1 MLKKTITFKNYYG
14 EDITRDFWFNLN
26 ESELTEMNLMEDG
39 GLERLIS
46 KIIDT
51 HDQRR
56 LIEYFKKIVLDSY
69 GEISD
74 DGLRFIKSP
83 ELSTA
88 FSQTDAYN
96 KLYMELVTDA
106 DKAAEFING
115 IVPPEVAKRAKDVQ
129 AAGNTNM
136 NPALQSI
143 QGKQIPLAIPK
154 DESGNAN

>member
-1 MLKKTITFKNYYG
+1 MLKKTITFEDYFG
-14 EDITRDFWFNLN
+14 EEITREFWFNLN
-26 ESELTEMNLMEDG
+26 EAELTEMNLMEDG
-39 GLERLIS
+39 GLERLIK

-51 HDQRR
+51 HDQKR

-74 DGLRFIKSP
+74 DGVRFIKSK

-96 KLYMELVTDA
+96 RLYMELVTDA

-115 IVPPEVAKRAKDVQ
+115 IVPPEVAQRADEVRKQ
-129 AAGNTNM
+129 ETKGM
-136 NPALQSI
+136 NPALAAI

-154 DESGNAN
+154 DEQ